1 MLYTYKVPF
10 TLISSSRKEL
20 TLKSTLLFAYLD
32 PGTGSIVA
40 QSIIGVIA
48 GIGLFGRRLF
58 TGIITKIKSL
68 FGGAKK
74 D

>member
-1 MLYTYKVPF
+1 MKTF
-10 TLISSSRKEL
+10 
-20 TLKSTLLFAYLD
+20 LLFGYLD

-58 TGIITKIKSL
+58 TGIIARIKNL
-68 FGGAKK
+68 FSSPKK